1 MHEVVC
7 REERADKG
15 VGDIIAD
22 LGGHDL
28 RGWNSVRKV
37 AR

>member
-28 RGWNSVRKV
+28 RGWNLVRKV
-37 AR
+37 AL

>member
-1 MHEVVC
+1 MHEMVC
-7 REERADKG
+7 REVLADKG

-28 RGWNSVRKV
+28 RGWNSGRKAV
-37 AR
+37 L

>member
-7 REERADKG
+7 REKLADKE

-22 LGGHDL
+22 LGGHVL
-28 RGWNSVRKV
+28 RGWNSVRK
-37 AR
+37 AAL